1 MLDSLKNLSLDKVKN
16 LSTEIIEQQKE
27 KVDSVK
33 TLSVDKIKQS
43 SSNIQDAVADK
54 IAQYM
59 KDIKIITPIMNKMGY
74 EINEVEI
81 EVALIPKIIPHFN
94 RHTIVKVEIQEKVLA
109 YCKEKNL
116 PTLILSAL
124 VEASKIQN
132 KMNLGKLKFTE
143 LEMELG
149 IIPSVKMK
157 FTNS

>member
-1 MLDSLKNLSLDKVKN
+1 MFDSLKKLSLDKVKTS
-16 LSTEIIEQQKE
+16 STLLIEQQKE

-33 TLSVDKIKQS
+33 TLSMDKIKQS
-43 SSNIQDAVADK
+43 SSNIQDVVSEK

-59 KDIKIITPIMNKMGY
+59 KDIKVITPIMNKMGY

-94 RHTIVKVEIQEKVLA
+94 RHTMVKIEIQEKILA
-109 YCKEKNL
+109 YCKAKNI

-132 KMNLGKLKFTE
+132 KMNLGNLKFTE

-149 IIPSVKMK
+149 VIPSVKMK
-157 FTNS
+157 FRE